1 MVEYS
6 YVAIIGDKRIPCSAA
21 VVETYRRIYKDVPVH
36 FQLIANDDIEA
47 DQGAAWHLK

>member
-1 MVEYS
+1 MAVEYS

-36 FQLIANDDIEA
+36 FQLIVTDSEA
-47 DQGAAWHLK
+47 DECASTQQ